1 MTILG
6 LSYDNMRII
15 IYDNMMTTLPNHI
28 TIHKL
33 CTFCSRRKIDMNGSF
48 FTFKL
53 HLCHLLAQSVQK
65 VHIFTFTFT
74 LSHFHKSTYNTFTFT
89 HMGQLWPPT
98 DPCKNCVSLEREK
111 SLETVQTFCNR
122 KACKYFDE
130 NAGRGFSAEF
140 DKKERSCFITSCKNR
155 NDH

>member
-1 MTILG
+1 
-6 LSYDNMRII
+6 
-15 IYDNMMTTLPNHI
+15 MMTTLPNHI

-74 LSHFHKSTYNTFTFT
+74 LSHFHNSTYNTINTR
-89 HMGQLWPPT
+89 QLWPPT

-111 SLETVQTFCNR
+111 SLATVQTFCNR

-130 NAGRGFSAEF
+130 NAGRVFFSAEF
-140 DKKERSCFITSCKNR
+140 DKKERSCLCITSCKNR